1 MKVVDVAERDIDDG
15 AEAAELV
22 NVDAASV
29 TEANGETVD
38 DADREAFACNPD
50 AVEDIEP
57 DDAVAVADK
66 PDACL
71 DGADATDS
79 APKSFQGSF
88 ALDNS
93 F

>member
-1 MKVVDVAERDIDDG
+1 MKVD
-15 AEAAELV
+15 EAAADEV

-29 TEANGETVD
+29 TEANGETED
-38 DADREAFACNPD
+38 DADREEFASNPD
-50 AVEDIEP
+50 AVEDKLDGADDIEP